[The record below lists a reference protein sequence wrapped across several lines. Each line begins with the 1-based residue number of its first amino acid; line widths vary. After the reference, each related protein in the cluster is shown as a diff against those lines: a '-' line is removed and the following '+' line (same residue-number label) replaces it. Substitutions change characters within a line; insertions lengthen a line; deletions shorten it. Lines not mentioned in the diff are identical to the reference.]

1 MQFIQQSPAGGRRG
15 GDVRP
20 HEDGVQTDALDVG
33 PRDGQGLVPAQQPEE
48 PGPPQ
53 QKQTPDAGRVG
64 VQLHIVHP
72 AKAGPVLQLD
82 DFLAAQL
89 PKGHL
94 PRPLI
99 VPSYAGAG
107 RTMQKGWKILPR
119 MCYTGRSA
127 IPTFFKEVSSMYKN
141 IVFDFGGV
149 MVDFDPHKYL
159 IDLFGNRGLEEEVY
173 DLTFG
178 SREWRLL
185 DAGRITRREA
195 NERMLQRARAVGRGF
210 EVEGVLDDWMHILR
224 PRRRMQELVRKLK
237 SRGYCVYYLSNIPE
251 DVLDFLTER
260 DLKGLFDGGVA
271 SCEVHIN
278 KPDPRIYKA
287 LLDKYQLK
295 AGESVFIDD
304 RLENVQAAF
313 RLGFAGIQMKDSVGT
328 LVRSLA
334 TCSVV
339 IH

>member
-1 MQFIQQSPAGGRRG
+1 
-15 GDVRP
+15 
-20 HEDGVQTDALDVG
+20 
-33 PRDGQGLVPAQQPEE
+33 
-48 PGPPQ
+48 
-53 QKQTPDAGRVG
+53 
-64 VQLHIVHP
+64 
-72 AKAGPVLQLD
+72 
-82 DFLAAQL
+82 
-89 PKGHL
+89 
-94 PRPLI
+94 
-99 VPSYAGAG
+99 
-107 RTMQKGWKILPR
+107 
-119 MCYTGRSA
+119 
-127 IPTFFKEVSSMYKN
+127 MYKS
-141 IVFDFGGV
+141 IIFDLGGV
-149 MVDFDPHKYL
+149 MVDFDPKAYL
-159 IDLFGNRGLEEEVY
+159 VDRLCNAAIEEQVY

-178 SREWRLL
+178 SEEWQQL
-185 DAGRITRREA
+185 DAGLVSRFNGNSSMLKKAKAAGRE
-195 NERMLQRARAVGRGF
+195 F
-210 EVEGVLDDWMHILR
+210 EVQGVLDDWPHILR

-260 DLKGLFDGGVA
+260 DLKDLFDGGVA

>member
-1 MQFIQQSPAGGRRG
+1 
-15 GDVRP
+15 
-20 HEDGVQTDALDVG
+20 
-33 PRDGQGLVPAQQPEE
+33 
-48 PGPPQ
+48 
-53 QKQTPDAGRVG
+53 
-64 VQLHIVHP
+64 
-72 AKAGPVLQLD
+72 
-82 DFLAAQL
+82 
-89 PKGHL
+89 
-94 PRPLI
+94 
-99 VPSYAGAG
+99 
-107 RTMQKGWKILPR
+107 
-119 MCYTGRSA
+119 
-127 IPTFFKEVSSMYKN
+127 MYKS
-141 IVFDFGGV
+141 IVFDLGGV
-149 MVDFDPHKYL
+149 MVDFAPRAYL
-159 IDLFGNRGLEEEVY
+159 VDRICNEEIEEQVY

-178 SREWRLL
+178 SEEWKQL
-185 DAGRITRREA
+185 DAGLVSRFDGNQAMLRNAKAAGRE
-195 NERMLQRARAVGRGF
+195 F
-210 EVEGVLDDWMHILR
+210 EVQGVLDDWLHILR